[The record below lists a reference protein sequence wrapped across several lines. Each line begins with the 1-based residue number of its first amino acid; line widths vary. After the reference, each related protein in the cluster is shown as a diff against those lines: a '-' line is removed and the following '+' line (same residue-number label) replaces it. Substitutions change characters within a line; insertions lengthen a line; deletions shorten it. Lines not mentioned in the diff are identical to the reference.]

1 MASSTTLRVG
11 LVRLLVVALLASML
25 AVGAGTGPA
34 SAEDPPSF
42 ITKWGTTGTGNG
54 QFQGPYGVA
63 VDGNGDVYVADVEN
77 ARIQKFTS
85 DGAYLTQWGTF
96 GSGNGQ
102 FRYPQAVAVDV
113 DTHNVYVADGGNHRI
128 QRFTP
133 DGVFIAQWGTQGTG
147 NGQFNGPHGVVAA
160 DGVVYVTDS
169 YNHRVQ
175 RFTSTGAFL
184 GQWGSEGAG
193 NGQFNNPVGVAIDG
207 RNGNVYV
214 TDLLNH
220 RVQKFTSTGAYL
232 TQWGTY
238 GTGNSQFN
246 APQGVAVDSDGDVY
260 VADTGNHRIQKFA
273 FTGTFRFLLSKWGTY
288 GTGDGQFNNPQ
299 ALAVDGSG
307 NVYVAESSNNRVQ
320 RFGDVTNPTVE
331 LRTPPAVWQYYAR
344 NQAVIADFSC
354 ADESGGSG
362 IATCV
367 GTVPDGHPI
376 PTATIGQQSFT
387 VTATDRA
394 GNTGT
399 RTHTYLVADP
409 RPDGRIRKGAT
420 GTYFGDDIYN
430 TTGVGQTRTG
440 AAARGGTVTYYVSV
454 QNDAPFPDT
463 LRLRGTASTAA
474 FRMRYSTGGVDITP
488 QVTAGTYTT
497 PTLAP
502 GATFEI
508 TVEVKVKTSAPA
520 GSSLT
525 ATLTAKSTTD
535 LTIKDKVKFVTR
547 RS

>member
-11 LVRLLVVALLASML
+11 LVRLLVMAVLASML
-25 AVGAGTGPA
+25 AVGAGTDPA

-42 ITKWGTTGTGNG
+42 ITKWGTPGTGNG
-54 QFQGPYGVA
+54 QFDHPFGVA
-63 VDGNGDVYVADVEN
+63 VDGDGNVYVADTYNNRV
-77 ARIQKFTS
+77 QKFTS
-85 DGAYLTQWGTF
+85 TGAYLTQWGTF

-102 FRYPQAVAVDV
+102 FYYPYGVTVDG
-113 DTHNVYVADGGNHRI
+113 DGDVYVADLYNHRV
-128 QRFTP
+128 QKFTST
-133 DGVFIAQWGTQGTG
+133 GAYVTQWGTQGTG
-147 NGQFNGPHGVVAA
+147 NGQFDAPG
-160 DGVVYVTDS
+160 
-169 YNHRVQ
+169 
-175 RFTSTGAFL
+175 
-184 GQWGSEGAG
+184 
-193 NGQFNNPVGVAIDG
+193 GVAVDG
-207 RNGNVYV
+207 DGNVYV
-214 TDLLNH
+214 TDRGNS

-232 TQWGTY
+232 TQWGTQ
-238 GTGNSQFN
+238 GTGNGQFN
-246 APQGVAVDSDGDVY
+246 GPLGVAVDSDGEVYVADELNNRVQKFSSTGAYLTQWGTWGTGNSQFDRPDGVAVDGDGDVY
-260 VADTGNHRIQKFA
+260 VADSGNNRVQVFT
-273 FTGTFRFLLSKWGTY
+273 FTGTFRFLRTKWGTY
-288 GTGDGQFNNPQ
+288 GTGDGQFNEPEGV
-299 ALAVDGSG
+299 AVDGSG
-307 NVYVAESSNNRVQ
+307 NVYVADTFNNRIQ
-320 RFGDVTNPTVE
+320 RFGDVTDPTVV
-331 LRTPPAVWQYYAR
+331 LTTPPAVWQYYAR
-344 NQAVIADFSC
+344 NQAVTADFSC
-354 ADESGGSG
+354 TDESGGSG

-367 GTVPDGHPI
+367 GTVPDGQLV
-376 PTATIGQQSFT
+376 PTATLGQQSFT

-399 RTHTYLVADP
+399 RTHHYVVADP

-474 FRMRYSTGGVDITP
+474 FRVLYSTGGVDITP
-488 QVTAGTYTT
+488 QVAAGTYTT

-525 ATLTAKSTTD
+525 GALTAKSTTD